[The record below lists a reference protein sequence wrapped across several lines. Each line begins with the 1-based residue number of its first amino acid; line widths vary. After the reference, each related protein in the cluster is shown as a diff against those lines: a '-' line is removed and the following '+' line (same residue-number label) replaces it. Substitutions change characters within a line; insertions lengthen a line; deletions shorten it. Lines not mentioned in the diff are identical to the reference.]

1 MRGKARA
8 PGIDMGGAKVPAAA
22 PMAAATSTSA
32 PMAATTATSAAF
44 TSASA
49 SASAASTNAALGK
62 RDICSAKWRA
72 NRNPERADTCG
83 KSQDDK
89 PADKLFADP
98 AHDVFLPQKGISFG
112 ARQPHGQRRSHAR
125 VPPPPRP

>member
-1 MRGKARA
+1 MRGKVRA

-32 PMAATTATSAAF
+32 PMAAATSAAF

-49 SASAASTNAALGK
+49 SAASTTAALGK

-112 ARQPHGQRRSHAR
+112 APQPHGQRRSHMR